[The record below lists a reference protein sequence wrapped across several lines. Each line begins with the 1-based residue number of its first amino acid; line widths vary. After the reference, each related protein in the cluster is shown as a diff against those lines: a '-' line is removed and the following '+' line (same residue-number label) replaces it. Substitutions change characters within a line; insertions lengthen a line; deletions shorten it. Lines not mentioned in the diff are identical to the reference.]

1 MKEAYGGMT
10 NIYLFLFFFV
20 VYVSFLAFALQ
31 FAKAYR
37 VKNYVIDVLEQ
48 GQYDGGSIENNGTNS
63 TIESKL
69 NNYFK
74 SIPYNGVEESA
85 KNFCDE
91 YGDKANTFEGTCI
104 IKYGEDSAPY
114 YKVYTF
120 VNFSLPLLDLDLT
133 IPVGGETMTIKQN
146 T

>member
-1 MKEAYGGMT
+1 M
-10 NIYLFLFFFV
+10 
-20 VYVSFLAFALQ
+20 
-31 FAKAYR
+31 AK
-37 VKNYVIDVLEQ
+37 
-48 GQYDGGSIENNGTNS
+48 
-63 TIESKL
+63 
-69 NNYFK
+69 
-74 SIPYNGVEESA
+74 
-85 KNFCDE
+85 
-91 YGDKANTFEGTCI
+91 I